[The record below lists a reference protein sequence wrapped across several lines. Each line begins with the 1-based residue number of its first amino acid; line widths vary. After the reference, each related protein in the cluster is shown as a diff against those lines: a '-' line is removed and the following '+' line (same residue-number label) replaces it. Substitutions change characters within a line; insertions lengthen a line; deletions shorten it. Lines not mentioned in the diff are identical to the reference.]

1 MLPRGSRYIVDGAAP
16 FSLCNGVA
24 LLLQAAK
31 PICYDEAMRKASP
44 LLLALLLCSLSTARA
59 ATAQTSSGSLDFI
72 ARISPTAAR
81 PEPVRQVTFYLLTKS
96 YADICKDVEAQD
108 APPDRDKFIRDLK
121 VSQELK
127 DWLKA
132 HEVFDLTSPNLDKL
146 LTPDEILHIPE
157 FLAAYQRAN
166 SGGVTNG
173 IPKPKYVDADKTDH
187 PDRYEKQHDQ
197 YLAAL
202 KKFIQTHPESVS
214 GMELELTAVNPQA
227 KWSQIQFE
235 RKRRV
240 QRVAPEVAQTKYLAA
255 QTDTDLEGRGTVA
268 NLPAGNY
275 WISTLNLDA
284 GAGDSR
290 LRWDVPVVVQAGRS
304 TRIELTNLNATDA
317 HGSTP

>member
-1 MLPRGSRYIVDGAAP
+1 MKKAP
-16 FSLCNGVA
+16 SLV
-24 LLLQAAK
+24 
-31 PICYDEAMRKASP
+31 
-44 LLLALLLCSLSTARA
+44 LALLLSWPCTARLV
-59 ATAQTSSGSLDFI
+59 TAQSANGTLDFI

-81 PEPVRQVTFYLLTKS
+81 PEPARQVTFYLLTKS

-108 APPDRDKFIRDLK
+108 APPDRDKFISELK
-121 VSQELK
+121 VSPELK

-173 IPKPKYVDADKTDH
+173 IPKPKYVDADKSEH
-187 PDRYEKQHDQ
+187 PDRYQKQHDQ

-227 KWSQIQFE
+227 RWSQITFE
-235 RKRRV
+235 RKKRV

-255 QTDTDLEGRGTVA
+255 QADTDLEGRGSVA

-275 WISTLNLDA
+275 WISTLNMDA

-304 TRIELTNLNATDA
+304 TRIELTNLNATDS
-317 HGSTP
+317 HSSTP

>member
-1 MLPRGSRYIVDGAAP
+1 
-16 FSLCNGVA
+16 
-24 LLLQAAK
+24 
-31 PICYDEAMRKASP
+31 
-44 LLLALLLCSLSTARA
+44 
-59 ATAQTSSGSLDFI
+59 
-72 ARISPTAAR
+72 
-81 PEPVRQVTFYLLTKS
+81 
-96 YADICKDVEAQD
+96 VEAQD
-108 APPDRDKFIRDLK
+108 APPDRDKFISDLK
-121 VSQELK
+121 VSPELK

-146 LTPDEILHIPE
+146 LTPDEILHVPE
-157 FLAAYQRAN
+157 FLVAYQRAN

-173 IPKPKYVDADKTDH
+173 IPKPKYADADKTDH
-187 PDRYEKQHDQ
+187 PDRYQKQHDQ

-240 QRVAPEVAQTKYLAA
+240 LRVAPEVAQTKYLAA
-255 QTDTDLEGRGTVA
+255 QTDTDLEGRGSVA